1 MPVAAGRSRLTRSI
15 KYLAI
20 VLAAA
25 FSYVLLDFA
34 FDLRP
39 PGVHSY
45 YRFNVSDL
53 SLDQA
58 RILRQ
63 DNLSV
68 LVIRRSDRTITALR
82 QNLAGLQDPESQR
95 SHQPQFAAN
104 LLRSSHPEYFVSYA
118 IGTDFGCGLELGESS
133 VKEICGRARYDF
145 AGRALQGDNKFLNLA
160 VPDYTFTNNF
170 NTLTIRP

>member
-1 MPVAAGRSRLTRSI
+1 MPVAADRNGLKRSI
-15 KYLAI
+15 KYFTI

-25 FSYVLLDFA
+25 FSYVLLDFT

-39 PGVHSY
+39 PGVHGSY
-45 YRFNVSDL
+45 QFNVNGL
-53 SLDQA
+53 PLDQA

-68 LVIRRSDRTITALR
+68 LVIRRSAATISALG
-82 QNLAGLQDPESQR
+82 QNLAGLQDPESER
-95 SHQPQFAAN
+95 SRQPRSAAN

-118 IGTDFGCGLELGESS
+118 IGTDFGCGLEVGESAI
-133 VKEICGRARYDF
+133 KEICGRARYDF

-160 VPDYTFTNNF
+160 VPDYTFTDNF
-170 NTLTIRP
+170 KTLTIRP

>member
-1 MPVAAGRSRLTRSI
+1 MPVAADRSGLKRSI
-15 KYLAI
+15 KYFAI

-25 FSYVLLDFA
+25 ISYVLFDFA

-39 PGVHSY
+39 PRVHSSY
-45 YRFNVSDL
+45 QFNVSEL
-53 SLDQA
+53 PLDQA

-68 LVIRRSDRTITALR
+68 LVIRRSARTISALG
-82 QNLAGLQDPESQR
+82 QNLAGLQDPESKR
-95 SHQPQFAAN
+95 SHQPGFAAN

-118 IGTDFGCGLELGESS
+118 IGTDFGCGLEVGESAI
-133 VKEICGRARYDF
+133 KEICGRARYDF

>member
-1 MPVAAGRSRLTRSI
+1 MAANRSALKRSI
-15 KYLAI
+15 KYFAI

-39 PGVHSY
+39 PRIHSSY
-45 YRFNVSDL
+45 QFNVSGL
-53 SLDQA
+53 TLDQA

-68 LVIRRSDRTITALR
+68 LVIRRSAETILALR
-82 QNLAGLQDPESQR
+82 RDLAGLQDPESKR
-95 SHQPQFAAN
+95 SQQPEFASN

-118 IGTDFGCGLELGESS
+118 IGTDFGCGLELGQSS
-133 VKEICGRARYDF
+133 VKEMCGRARYDF

-160 VPDYTFTNNF
+160 VPDYTFTDNF

>member
-1 MPVAAGRSRLTRSI
+1 MAALG
-15 KYLAI
+15 
-20 VLAAA
+20 
-25 FSYVLLDFA
+25 YVLLDFA

-39 PGVHSY
+39 PGVHSS
-45 YRFNVSDL
+45 YRFDVSEL
-53 SLDQA
+53 SSDQA

-82 QNLAGLQDPESQR
+82 QNLTGLQDPESQR

-104 LLRSSHPEYFVSYA
+104 PLRSSHPEYFVSYA
-118 IGTDFGCGLELGESS
+118 IGTDLGCGLELGESS
-133 VKEICGRARYDF
+133 IKEICSRARYDF

-160 VPDYTFTNNF
+160 VPDYTFTDNF
-170 NTLTIRP
+170 NTLVIRP